1 MRSRHEPQLLQ
12 QSIGHL
18 KTRIFGLAPPDE
30 PYGRQ
35 EMEQLAAAI
44 IELRPHETRALWL
57 SPGPPG
63 CGDAVARNDCQGAGG
78 AAGSRP
84 C

>member
-1 MRSRHEPQLLQ
+1 MNLRQLR

-18 KTRIFGLAPPDE
+18 KTRIFGLAPTDE

-35 EMEQLAAAI
+35 EMEQLAAANHRI
-44 IELRPHETRALWL
+44 RAHETRALWL

-63 CGDAVARNDCQGAGG
+63 CWRCGDAVARNDRQGAGG